1 MALYSPRAS
10 GLGNSAAYQ
19 VSGRPFVTG
28 STVETAG
35 EVKIEFPTVT
45 KAITFGVTGSAT
57 LRFHFDSVASA
68 PALGTA
74 FNFVPVYPTTAD
86 ANHTF
91 RMEVKCKEIYV
102 SGVGAG
108 QSGFVLLAEL
118 TGIPASE
125 MYELSGSGIN
135 I

>member
-1 MALYSPRAS
+1 MSIYSPRAS

-19 VSGRPFVTG
+19 VAGKPFVTG
-28 STVETAG
+28 STVESNPAAAGG

-57 LRFHFDSVASA
+57 LRFHFDSLASA

-102 SGVGAG
+102 SG
-108 QSGFVLLAEL
+108 S
-118 TGIPASE
+118 
-125 MYELSGSGIN
+125 
-135 I
+135 